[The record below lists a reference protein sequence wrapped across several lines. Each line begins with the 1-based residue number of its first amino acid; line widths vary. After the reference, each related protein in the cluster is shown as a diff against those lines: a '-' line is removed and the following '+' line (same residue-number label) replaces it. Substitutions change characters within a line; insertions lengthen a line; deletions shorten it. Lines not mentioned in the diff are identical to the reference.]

1 MKNMKKY
8 TWISFLYIKK
18 QQFVFNSI
26 QKSFIITSMYSLDA
40 LTKIN
45 FLKISFLLSY
55 LISLLKMTWISNP
68 QTCMLRGW
76 DTYAWM
82 LFNIST
88 LFSCISTEHLTSSFS
103 VTLANKTSL
112 FFLISFTFPPYQAH
126 IRELLC
132 SMPIPSFG
140 MTQFGVNSTDQHCL
154 SALLFS

>member
-1 MKNMKKY
+1 M
-8 TWISFLYIKK
+8 F
-18 QQFVFNSI
+18 Q
-26 QKSFIITSMYSLDA
+26 
-40 LTKIN
+40 
-45 FLKISFLLSY
+45 
-55 LISLLKMTWISNP
+55 
-68 QTCMLRGW
+68 GW

-154 SALLFS
+154 SALLFSQLICIYLLTIIGCNHYERFEESIIFTRHRIMHLDLLVIITSVIIAITYKCHYLYENGNQEVKQSRK